1 MTEDDTE
8 EHTRTE
14 EQMPKELPHPD
25 VSDVFF
31 NACDVLCVACF
42 LFFSGCEGGSG
53 VSKNSLVVQ
62 THRCYSL
69 CKPR

>member
-25 VSDVFF
+25 VSEVFLTLVTCSVLLVF
-31 NACDVLCVACF
+31 CFSLDAKEVLAC
-42 LFFSGCEGGSG
+42 
-53 VSKNSLVVQ
+53 SKNSLVVQ